1 MRRVN
6 FRRGKSLFQGL
17 GLSVGSTDAHANG
30 ALSATQPVMRG
41 GQDQVTLPAE
51 GLHTFGR
58 SERGVLCTRVIEDA
72 EMRRSSLSRLVLMAK
87 TVSSLDP
94 IELVINPAG
103 NAQRASHQASTT
115 SEFAAVS
122 VIDGRPDVL
131 MANTGFTL
139 DEKKACNN
147 SFCNTGTPR
156 QAEGAWKGEGTNWAT
171 KGSSDM
177 RESMRNAD
185 KYGHVESSR

>member
-1 MRRVN
+1 M
-6 FRRGKSLFQGL
+6 Q
-17 GLSVGSTDAHANG
+17 
-30 ALSATQPVMRG
+30 
-41 GQDQVTLPAE
+41 
-51 GLHTFGR
+51 R
-58 SERGVLCTRVIEDA
+58 SERDAAGGVTPAEAHREPGTRRAAASGSLQRVLGRRPPPLGRRLRGTTDPMALAPSRARFPAPQGAAAPIPGCGAQSLCLGLQLGRPSYRPLHG
-72 EMRRSSLSRLVLMAK
+72 RR
-87 TVSSLDP
+87 
-94 IELVINPAG
+94 
-103 NAQRASHQASTT
+103 QSHQASTT

-131 MANTGFTL
+131 MAKTVFSL

-156 QAEGAWKGEGTNWAT
+156 HAEGAWKGEGTNWAT

-185 KYGHVESSR
+185 KSGRIAQ

>member
-1 MRRVN
+1 MQNGDAGIKVAKKVSLCLEG
-6 FRRGKSLFQGL
+6 RG
-17 GLSVGSTDAHANG
+17 
-30 ALSATQPVMRG
+30 RG
-41 GQDQVTLPAE
+41 
-51 GLHTFGR
+51 
-58 SERGVLCTRVIEDA
+58 
-72 EMRRSSLSRLVLMAK
+72 
-87 TVSSLDP
+87 
-94 IELVINPAG
+94 AG

-131 MANTGFTL
+131 MANTAFSL